1 MNQMLLAKLIG
12 TTSSEAFIY
21 WSYVYGVPAGTGGMA
36 HQTGWVL
43 SCDVMH
49 RHVHVEHNL
58 NVA

>member
-1 MNQMLLAKLIG
+1 MLLAKLIG